1 MTNWH
6 ALPFELKTL
15 VLKAY
20 IDCVMH
26 EKGDYNWNFYNG
38 RLVCYTSAWPAHQ
51 QLRPAAFGLAA
62 LILVAPELQLEAL
75 GLVNA
80 KLRGATMLDEKQN
93 LDWWLGGAK
102 TETCMWSVMRRQLV
116 CDRPIEE
123 ARTRTAEHTR
133 LYYRGLGVEFVN
145 QQIKAASAEYRQYSL
160 RSIDRNLALGR
171 SGLQSSVVHKKNG
184 YGNVS
189 MIRCVRT

>member
-20 IDCVMH
+20 IDCIMH
-26 EKGDYNWNFYNG
+26 EKRDYDWTIYHSA
-38 RLVCYTSAWPAHQ
+38 LVCITSASPAHQ
-51 QLRPAAFGLAA
+51 HPRPAECGLAT
-62 LILVAPELQLEAL
+62 LSLVAPELQLEAL
-75 GLVNA
+75 GLVNM
-80 KLRGATMLDEKQN
+80 KLRGATMLDVVWRLEGTK
-93 LDWWLGGAK
+93 W
-102 TETCMWSVMRRQLV
+102 ESCMWSIMRRQLA
-116 CDRPIEE
+116 CDVPLEE
-123 ARTRTAEHTR
+123 ARGHTAEYTAFC
-133 LYYRGLGVEFVN
+133 YPGLGVKSVN

-171 SGLQSSVVHKKNG
+171 SGLQSSVVHKRNG